1 MKIFYISEVQWLS
14 QISRKHLLVR
24 RFPSGWK
31 TVFTSPVNLTLSEN
45 SLHLR
50 TDAHYPGVR
59 YISLPLPKPDSL
71 LAPVRAMTEILSTIG
86 ARSIRRLV
94 GAFEPDVV
102 VCSFIWAA
110 PVVPFI
116 RSLGV
121 PLVYD
126 CNDLHPDFYP
136 ARERE
141 AWEAFKDLTSTADE
155 VVASSSYLQEACG
168 RGVVIGNGVDLDTF
182 RGTTEGPLPDPIA
195 QSPLAECED
204 LVVYVG
210 SLDARIDV
218 GMLEAIA
225 ERLEKDA
232 RRLGLV
238 CVGRVFD
245 STRARVQALAR
256 RFPRTVLFTGQKP
269 YAELPGYLSA
279 GSVGVAPFLLNER
292 TEAVNPNKLYMY
304 SAMDMNVVST
314 PFSREI
320 RELGDA
326 IRVASEPDAFAEATM
341 EALGDDARRRAIRE
355 LVALPNSW
363 DEKATEFTGL
373 LSSLAERT

>member
-24 RFPSGWK
+24 RFPSGWE
-31 TVFTSPVNLTLSEN
+31 TVFTSPVNLTFSEN
-45 SLHLR
+45 SLRLR
-50 TDAHYPGVR
+50 TDARCPGVR

-71 LAPVRAMTEILSTIG
+71 LAPVRAMTDVLSTIG
-86 ARSIRRLV
+86 ARSIRKLV

-102 VCSFIWAA
+102 VCSLIWAA

-116 RSLGV
+116 RNLGIPV
-121 PLVYD
+121 VYD

-136 ARERE
+136 AREEE
-141 AWEAFKDLTSTADE
+141 AWEVFRSLASAADE
-155 VVASSSYLQEACG
+155 VVASSSYLRETCG

-182 RGTTEGPLPDPIA
+182 RGRTEGPLPGPIA
-195 QSPLAECED
+195 ESPLAECDD

-218 GMLEAIA
+218 SILEAIA
-225 ERLEKDA
+225 GRLEEDD

-245 STRARVQALAR
+245 SARERVQAFAR
-256 RFPRTVLFTGQKP
+256 RFPRSVLFTGQKP

-279 GSVGVAPFLLNER
+279 GSVGAAPFLLNER

-326 IRVASEPDAFAEATM
+326 IRVASGPEAFAEATT

-363 DEKATEFTGL
+363 DEKAKEFTGL
-373 LSSLAERT
+373 LSSLAERS

>member
-1 MKIFYISEVQWLS
+1 MRVFYISEVQWLA
-14 QISRKHLLVR
+14 QISRKHLLVQ
-24 RFPSGWK
+24 RFPPGWE
-31 TVFTSPVNLTLSEN
+31 TVFTSPVNLTFREN

-50 TDAHYPGVR
+50 TDASHPDVR

-71 LAPVRAMTEILSTIG
+71 LAPVRAMTGVLSSIG
-86 ARSIRRLV
+86 TRSIRKLV

-102 VCSFIWAA
+102 ICSLIWAA
-110 PVVPFI
+110 PVVPFV
-116 RSLGV
+116 RSQGIPV
-121 PLVYD
+121 VYD

-141 AWEAFKDLTSTADE
+141 AWEAFRELTSSADE
-155 VVASSSYLQEACG
+155 VVASSSYLRETCG
-168 RGVVIGNGVDLDTF
+168 RGIVIGNGVDLDTF
-182 RGTTEGPLPDPIA
+182 RGRTEGPLPDPIA
-195 QSPLAECED
+195 ESPLAECDD

-210 SLDARIDV
+210 SLDARIDFD
-218 GMLEAIA
+218 MLEAVA
-225 ERLEKDA
+225 ERLDEDE

-245 STRARVQALAR
+245 STRDRAEAIAR
-256 RFPRTVLFTGQKP
+256 RFPGSFLFTGQKP
-269 YAELPGYLSA
+269 YSELPGYLSA

-326 IRVASEPDAFAEATM
+326 IRVESEPRAFAEATM

-355 LVALPNSW
+355 LVALPNGW
-363 DEKATEFTGL
+363 DEKAKEFTEL
-373 LSSLAERT
+373 LVDLAERS